1 MQKKH
6 SKRSSQKPVDLGMID
21 PKALE
26 DNIGRMSLSSK
37 DEDEEET
44 PKESPS
50 FKKLSTAAK
59 GIKSVHAQV
68 RSPKTTDPS
77 KYRDNNCPG
86 KLNQIDALLDSI
98 ENEIA
103 LIKTM
108 LMSANDKN
116 ERFSDRMSSLK
127 FQINKM
133 SQNFKNFKRKS
144 KPKSTEID
152 IN

>member
-59 GIKSVHAQV
+59 GSYRNFLKKKINIVLQRLFFSLSRRAVEVLSKNLK
-68 RSPKTTDPS
+68 PFTDV
-77 KYRDNNCPG
+77 
-86 KLNQIDALLDSI
+86 
-98 ENEIA
+98 
-103 LIKTM
+103 
-108 LMSANDKN
+108 
-116 ERFSDRMSSLK
+116 
-127 FQINKM
+127 
-133 SQNFKNFKRKS
+133 
-144 KPKSTEID
+144 
-152 IN
+152 